1 MAAPQEPS
9 PTLLSD
15 DELLA
20 AITRDLRA
28 IYSDVIRQPLP
39 EALAAALQRLE
50 HRAANHERSGSGIH
64 PRMCSS
70 K

>member
-1 MAAPQEPS
+1 MAAPQDPKLRAL
-9 PTLLSD
+9 TD
-15 DELLA
+15 DRILA
-20 AITRDLRA
+20 AIARDLRA

-50 HRAANHERSGSGIH
+50 DRAAPHEGSGSGIH
-64 PRMCSS
+64 PRTRSS

>member
-1 MAAPQEPS
+1 MTTPRDPAS
-9 PTLLSD
+9 NVLSD

-39 EALAAALQRLE
+39 DKLAAALQRLE
-50 HRAANHERSGSGIH
+50 DRATSHEGSGSGIH
-64 PRMCSS
+64 PLTCSS